1 MTSAKQYEPDNTKLR
16 ELVLYV
22 AVLSEGDPA
31 FGKVKLN
38 KLLFFADFT
47 AYLMFGK
54 PITGHEYQKLQ
65 KGPAPRQLLPVI
77 PALEIPPGDD
87 PDIAVREST
96 FYGYKQY
103 RPLALRP
110 PNMDIF
116 AFKESE
122 LVKELV
128 ENFKGKT
135 AMTMSDQ
142 SHLFI
147 GWQLAKIGETI
158 PYETALVSFRE
169 PNDTEIMAGLELQE
183 LAQSMLKG
191 P

>member
-1 MTSAKQYEPDNTKLR
+1 MTSYKQYNPDDNKLR
-16 ELVLYV
+16 ELVLYI

-47 AYLMFGK
+47 AYLRFGK
-54 PITGHEYQKLQ
+54 PITGHEYQKL
-65 KGPAPRQLLPVI
+65 KDGPAPRQLLPVV
-77 PALEIPPGDD
+77 PALKTPPGND
-87 PDIAVREST
+87 PDVAIRENI
-96 FYGYKQY
+96 FCGWKQY
-103 RPLALRP
+103 RPLALRL

-116 AFKESE
+116 DYRESE
-122 LVKELV
+122 LAKDLV
-128 ENFKGKT
+128 ENFKGKNAT
-135 AMTMSDQ
+135 EMSDQ

-147 GWQLAKIGETI
+147 GWQLAEIFETI

-169 PNDTEIMAGLELQE
+169 PNDTEIVAGLELQE

-191 P
+191 S